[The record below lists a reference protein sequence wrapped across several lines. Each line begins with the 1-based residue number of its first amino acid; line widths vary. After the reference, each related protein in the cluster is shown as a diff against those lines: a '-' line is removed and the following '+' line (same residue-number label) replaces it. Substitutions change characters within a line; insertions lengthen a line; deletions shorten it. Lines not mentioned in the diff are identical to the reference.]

1 VTAPSWWQLVLLGLA
16 VFRVT
21 RLIGWDDLTILPR
34 RWLTGMGDQEHHEWA
49 HVIETAKEQ
58 GKSAWDLTVGD
69 WFDFGLQEAPQLT
82 TRTLIG
88 PTDQPYAIYF
98 RPPVTERR
106 YYLSK
111 LLRCPWCA
119 GWWISLATWLAWE
132 AWPHAV
138 MVGAAPFAISAVVG
152 LTAKNL
158 DE

>member
-16 VFRVT
+16 AFRVT

-34 RWLTGMGDQEHHEWA
+34 RWLTGLSDDEHAVTAEHVDQMLGQDIDPWDDTQTPA
-49 HVIETAKEQ
+49 HM
-58 GKSAWDLTVGD
+58 
-69 WFDFGLQEAPQLT
+69 P
-82 TRTLIG
+82 IG
-88 PTDQPYAIYF
+88 RARF
-98 RPPVTERR
+98 
-106 YYLSK
+106 YLSRMI
-111 LLRCPWCA
+111 RCPWCL
-119 GWWISLATWLAWE
+119 GWWVSLAAWLSWE